1 MSYGMNVYQ
10 QSGGLTYSSADVT
23 WNQVGFF
30 LLSPDSSG
38 SQDFGSIIAGREVLI
53 TQMFVDPPPS
63 NERAYAFDVSI
74 SGTTIS
80 WSGGNQYVYALVL
93 MR

>member
-10 QSGGLTYSSADVT
+10 QSGGLTYSSDDVT
-23 WNQVGFF
+23 WNQVDYIYVPGGF
-30 LLSPDSSG
+30 SG
-38 SQDFGSIIAGREVLI
+38 SATYPVLEGREVLTVQI
-53 TQMFVDPPPS
+53 MVDAPPT
-63 NERAYAFDVSI
+63 NRRALAHTVSI

-80 WSGGNQYVYALVL
+80 ASGGSENAYILVL